1 MNKLAAWAP
10 LVALVL
16 LALAFGVMLTRG
28 GGERGFS
35 ERGLVG
41 SAQPD
46 FALARLDG
54 GEKLTPQSF
63 RGRAH
68 VVNFFASWCVPCRQ
82 EHPLLQDLARQ
93 GVIVVGV
100 DYKDKPDAAQA
111 LLAELGN
118 PFTAVGLDP
127 TGRTGLDFG
136 VTGVPETYVVNADGK
151 IVALQRG
158 PLDKTIIET
167 KIMPALNG
175 K

>member
-1 MNKLAAWAP
+1 MLA
-10 LVALVL
+10 
-16 LALAFGVMLTRG
+16 RG

-35 ERGLVG
+35 ESGLVG
-41 SAQPD
+41 SLQPA
-46 FALARLDG
+46 FALDRLDG

-63 RGRAH
+63 RGQPH

-82 EHPLLQDLARQ
+82 EHPFLQDLAKQ
-93 GVIVVGV
+93 GVVVIGV
-100 DYKDKPDAAQA
+100 DYKDKPAAAQA

-136 VTGVPETYVVNADGK
+136 VTGVPETYVVNAEGK

-167 KIMPALNG
+167 KIMPALKAG
-175 K
+175 E